1 MCNGSNLSVTVSRR
15 GFYEKKQIRLISPFH
30 GGCDRSDASCRHFLS
45 HKCGGC
51 WGTSFTNCYIYWNQV
66 SGADGYQTVWSW
78 TDGSHAKYSYH
89 ASNSYGVYVS
99 NAPNNHV
106 SMVKVRAFRW
116 VKGKRSYGPWS
127 NIAFITPSPSSISG
141 SIVSSTA
148 SSPKERLRWNVIYG
162 SDGYNVFLTTNPRA
176 SWRWNQSTAAKA
188 TANTAVIS
196 KYAGGKLKTYT
207 NYYFRLVT
215 RRKRN
220 GVFCTVPMPSSTY
233 YSGYFWFYRY

>member
-1 MCNGSNLSVTVSRR
+1 MCNGSNLSVTISRR
-15 GFYEKKQIRLISPFH
+15 GFYEKKQIRLISPIH
-30 GGCDRSDASCRHFLS
+30 GGCDRSDASCRHFLC
-45 HKCGGC
+45 HKCGSSYRHPAQLQICQLG
-51 WGTSFTNCYIYWNQV
+51 YELHKLLYLWNQV
-66 SGADGYQTVWSW
+66 SVPMDIDGLSW

-99 NAPNNHV
+99 NVPTTMFPWL
-106 SMVKVRAFRW
+106 SQAFRW
-116 VKGKRSYGPWS
+116 VRARVLWPWS

-141 SIVSSTA
+141 SLVSSTA

-162 SDGYNVFLTTNPRA
+162 SDGYNVFLTTNPRS

-215 RRKRN
+215 RRNRN

-233 YSGYFWFYRY
+233 

>member
-1 MCNGSNLSVTVSRR
+1 MKKSRYGLLARFMAAAIAAMLLAGTFSVTNAEAAVGTPGNCRFVS
-15 GFYEKKQIRLISPFH
+15 
-30 GGCDRSDASCRHFLS
+30 
-45 HKCGGC
+45 
-51 WGTSFTNCYIYWNQV
+51 WGTSFTNCYISWNQV

-233 YSGYFWFYRY
+233 FSGYFWFYRY

>member
-1 MCNGSNLSVTVSRR
+1 
-15 GFYEKKQIRLISPFH
+15 
-30 GGCDRSDASCRHFLS
+30 
-45 HKCGGC
+45 
-51 WGTSFTNCYIYWNQV
+51 
-66 SGADGYQTVWSW
+66 
-78 TDGSHAKYSYH
+78 
-89 ASNSYGVYVS
+89 
-99 NAPNNHV
+99 
-106 SMVKVRAFRW
+106 MVKVRAFRW
-116 VKGKRSYGPWS
+116 VRGKRSYGPWS

-141 SIVSSTA
+141 SLVSSTA

-162 SDGYNVFLTTNPRA
+162 SDGYNVFLTTNPRS